1 MKYILLLFILFF
13 LYNCAEKTIYSGKII
28 NQESF
33 DYSNIK
39 NKNELIQKFG
49 NANYIDPIENKFF
62 YYTEKRTYK
71 SLLDEKLTKRII
83 LVFNFEADNSIK
95 SVEEYTLNDENKF
108 EHSKDK
114 TTNNLVKQGIIEKLF
129 GGVGKGPLPTN

>member
-49 NANYIDPIENKFF
+49 NANYIDPIEKKFF

-83 LVFNFEADNSIK
+83 LVFNFEEDNSIK

-114 TTNNLVKQGIIEKLF
+114 TTNNLVKRGIIEKLF

>member
-83 LVFNFEADNSIK
+83 LVFNFEEDNTIK

-108 EHSKDK
+108 EHAKDK
-114 TTNNLVKQGIIEKLF
+114 TTNNLVKRGIIEKLF